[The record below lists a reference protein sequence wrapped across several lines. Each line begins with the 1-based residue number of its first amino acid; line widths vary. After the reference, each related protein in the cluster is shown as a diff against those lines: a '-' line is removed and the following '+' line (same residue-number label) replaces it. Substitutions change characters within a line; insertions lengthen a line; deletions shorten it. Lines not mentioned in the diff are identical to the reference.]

1 MNRAS
6 LAAGQTA
13 SNLLYLA
20 LNYYRAMA
28 DNGHGGVHG
37 KRLNRTTDLVRP
49 GAANAMPDFAR
60 AKRARVRRKRDAR
73 EFAAAKCGAA
83 RHDAFSG
90 GCVPNVS
97 RISPLFL
104 SLSLSIAGDG
114 EVKRSDKGN
123 VMKHP
128 GFNRDSRRNRIIT
141 TLCLSIQGLGRK
153 SIGRRGF

>member
-20 LNYYRAMA
+20 LNYYRATA

-49 GAANAMPDFAR
+49 GAANAIPDFAR

-73 EFAAAKCGAA
+73 I
-83 RHDAFSG
+83 R
-90 GCVPNVS
+90 
-97 RISPLFL
+97 
-104 SLSLSIAGDG
+104 
-114 EVKRSDKGN
+114 
-123 VMKHP
+123 
-128 GFNRDSRRNRIIT
+128 
-141 TLCLSIQGLGRK
+141 GR
-153 SIGRRGF
+153 